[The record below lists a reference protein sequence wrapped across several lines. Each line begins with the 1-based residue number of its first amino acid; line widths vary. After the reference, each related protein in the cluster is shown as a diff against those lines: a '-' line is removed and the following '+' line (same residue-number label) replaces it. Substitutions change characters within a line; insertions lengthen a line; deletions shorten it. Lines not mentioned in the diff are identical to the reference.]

1 MAQPA
6 PHGESAAQ
14 KQRPPLPVRLARSF
28 WKRLSAIAF
37 LLIPIA
43 LGMLLALA
51 LSNSALVERIR
62 YIVFDQYQRWQ
73 PREWHKDLPV
83 RVVDIDEESLAKV
96 GQWPWPRA
104 RLAELTRKLTE
115 NGAAVVAFDVILA
128 EEERLSQR
136 AILSQLPPSPE
147 RNALAEA
154 LRLKGELDTDPLRDA
169 LAATNS
175 VLAVVL
181 TQQALPP
188 DAKMKTQ
195 FVLAGDDPVPA
206 LRQFS
211 GLVQPLPALREATSG
226 LGAIQYVPDQDL
238 IIRRVPLVFATGP
251 ANGKI
256 IVPGLAAEA
265 LRVAQ
270 PPGSATP
277 IIKTNQ
283 ASGEYGFGGQTFVVS
298 IKIGQFEIPVEHD
311 GALRVHYAGTQAG
324 RTIPAWKVFEGAVPR
339 DEIDG
344 RIILI
349 GSRAA
354 SLFDLRATP
363 LEPLV
368 AGVDIHAEA
377 LEHIVSGATL
387 VRPLWAPYAETLAIL
402 FAGLLLIFVVRKTSP
417 LTAAAAAA
425 ILIAG
430 GAALSWLAFSR
441 LSILIDPLIP
451 GATWLAT
458 YVAATIGVFRRS
470 EREKRFVRGA
480 FSRYLAPAM
489 VERIAADPSQLALG
503 GETREVTILF
513 SDVRGF
519 TERSETM
526 EAEGVVRFLN
536 ALHTPMTA
544 EVLKSGGTVD
554 KYIGDGLMAF
564 WNAPLDVPGHANNAC
579 RAALAMIELIPQID
593 AGIKLETEAAGR
605 PHIPV
610 RIGIGLNTG
619 TVFVGNMGSE
629 QRFDYSIIG
638 DAVNVTARLESATK
652 DFGIPI
658 LASEGTR
665 AAADDFLFLDLG
677 ATGLKGKTTETEV
690 FALHGPKSEAGPQFE
705 EFAALHARALAAAT
719 TRAPDLSERLEAVR
733 RHPLAQRYLAF
744 YDKLETE
751 ERRVKADRTAI
762 ENSA

>member
-1 MAQPA
+1 VTFSGSGQNSRKPRA
-6 PHGESAAQ
+6 
-14 KQRPPLPVRLARSF
+14 PLPVRLAHSF
-28 WKRLSAIAF
+28 WKRLSAIAL

-62 YIVFDQYQRWQ
+62 YMVFDQYQRWQ

-83 RVVDIDEESLAKV
+83 RVVDIDEESLAKI

-104 RLAELTRKLTE
+104 RLAEMTRKLTE
-115 NGAAVVAFDVILA
+115 NGAAVISYDVILA
-128 EEERLSQR
+128 EEERLSPR
-136 AILSQLPPSPE
+136 AILSQLPQSPE
-147 RNALAEA
+147 RDALAEA
-154 LRLKGELDTDPLRDA
+154 LRKKGDLDADPFQEA
-169 LAATNS
+169 LAAANS

-181 TQQALPP
+181 TQQDMPR
-188 DAKMKTQ
+188 DAKMKTN
-195 FVLAGDDPVPA
+195 FVLAGDDPIPA
-206 LRQFS
+206 LRQFT
-211 GLVQPLPALREATSG
+211 GLVQPLPALREAANG

-238 IIRRVPLVFATGP
+238 IIRRVPLVFAAGP
-251 ANGKI
+251 PGAKF
-256 IVPGLAAEA
+256 IVPGLAAES

-270 PPGSATP
+270 PPGTATP

-283 ASGEYGFGGQTFVVS
+283 ASGELGFGGNTYVVTV
-298 IKIGQFEIPVEHD
+298 KIGDFEIPVEHD
-311 GALRVHYAGTQAG
+311 GALRVHYAGTQPG
-324 RTIPAWKVFEGAVPR
+324 RTVPAWKVFEGSVPR
-339 DEIDG
+339 EELEG
-344 RIILI
+344 RIVLI

-402 FAGLLLIFVVRKTSP
+402 LAGLLMIFIVRRASP
-417 LTAAAAAA
+417 VTGAVAAAVL
-425 ILIAG
+425 ILS

-441 LSILIDPLIP
+441 LSILVDPLIP
-451 GATWLAT
+451 GATWLTT

-470 EREKRFVRGA
+470 EREKRFVRSA

-519 TERSETM
+519 TERSETL

-579 RAALAMIELIPQID
+579 RAALAMIELIPRID
-593 AGIKLETEAAGR
+593 ARMKAETEAAGKK
-605 PHIPV
+605 HIPV

-619 TVFVGNMGSE
+619 NVFVGNMGSE

-658 LASEGTR
+658 LVSEGTR
-665 AAADDFLFLDLG
+665 SAATDFLFLDLG
-677 ATGLKGKTTETEV
+677 AASLKGKTSETAV
-690 FALHGPKSEAGPQFE
+690 FALHGPKSEAGKDFQD
-705 EFAALHARALAAAT
+705 FAELHGKALRAAMT
-719 TRAPDLSERLEAVR
+719 GSSDLGELVSAVR
-733 RHPLAQRYLAF
+733 AHPLAQRYTAF
-744 YDKLETE
+744 YDRLEARQVVTE
-751 ERRVKADRTAI
+751 
-762 ENSA
+762 N